1 MHDGIGHMVTPWADT
16 PLGRPPPG
24 RPPPPDMVNQQAVRI
39 LLECILVLQMSL
51 LLICC
56 KVNILLINFLKSLL
70 GAGPEFP
77 KGAYQPQNVGRQ
89 IIIRPKFPENCM
101 EIKKLGRE
109 EGVSKICLCSCATV
123 YTAVT

>member
-1 MHDGIGHMVTPWADT
+1 MHDGIGHMVPPHWADT
-16 PLGRPPPG
+16 PLRRHPPG
-24 RPPPPDMVNQQAVRI
+24 HSPPDMVKEQAVRI

-77 KGAYQPQNVGRQ
+77 RGAHQPQSVGRQ
-89 IIIRPKFPENCM
+89 TIIRSKFPENCM